1 MDGSSRR
8 AGRLRLLCIGPL
20 PPRAPSAANP
30 VGGAAMVFRELVTQ
44 LQRRSMD
51 ADVVDVSRPRVH
63 LGVWQIWHDCATA
76 ARLAWQ
82 ASVRIRRCD
91 LVIAHVSPRSAW
103 WLGSGVWLLGA
114 AARRPVVLK
123 FFGGDFAQK
132 YDGCSAARRW
142 WANATYLRCALL
154 LVETKAIER
163 RFRNRKAVR
172 WFPNTRDTRDP
183 GAAPGSAARRF
194 VFVSQLRMEKGLREA
209 VEACRDL
216 PDDCCLNVYGPV
228 MPNTDLGVFEGQ
240 DRSVWR
246 GALAPGDVPD
256 VLARHDVLVLP
267 TYWEMEGYPGIVLE
281 ALQCG
286 LPVIA
291 TSWGSVP
298 EVVEDGKSGL
308 LVEPRSTAA
317 VRAALRRVIG
327 DPELYR
333 ALCAGARRRGEFF
346 RSGKWYD
353 GLAAGLLRI
362 AGR

>member
-30 VGGAAMVFRELVTQ
+30 VGGAAMAFRELVTQ
-44 LQRRSMD
+44 LPRRSMD
-51 ADVVDVSRPRVH
+51 VDVVDVSRPRVN
-63 LGVWQIWHDCATA
+63 LGVRQIWHDCATV

-82 ASVRIRRCD
+82 ASARIRHCD
-91 LVIAHVSPRSAW
+91 VVIAQVSPRSAW
-103 WLGSGVWLLGA
+103 WLGAGVWLLGA
-114 AARRPVVLK
+114 ALRRPVVLK
-123 FFGGDFAQK
+123 IIGGDFAQK
-132 YDGCSAARRW
+132 YDGYSAARRW
-142 WANATYLRCALL
+142 WANATYMRCALL
-154 LVETKAIER
+154 LMETRAIRR
-163 RFRNRKAVR
+163 RFQTRRTVR
-172 WFPNTRDTRDP
+172 WLPVTRDVRGS
-183 GAAPGSAARRF
+183 GAAPGRVARRF

-216 PDDCCLNVYGPV
+216 PDDCCLNVYGPI

-246 GALAPGDVPD
+246 GALAPEDLPD
-256 VLARHDVLVLP
+256 VLERHDVLVLP
-267 TYWEMEGYPGIVLE
+267 TYWEMEGYPGIVLD

-286 LPVIA
+286 RPVIA
-291 TSWGSVP
+291 TSWRSVP

-317 VRAALRRVIG
+317 VRAAMRRVIG

-353 GLAAGLLRI
+353 ELAVELLRI